1 MKKILL
7 TIPLLFVPMAMFPI
21 DKADEQAETSGSSK
35 VEERARAVSDIDSYE
50 KFRMGGY
57 GEIAASY
64 MDYDYNWA
72 RPTGAAHLNRGS
84 ISIPRFILAFDYK
97 FSSKWVLGAE
107 IEFEY
112 GGVGASKEI
121 EWIEE
126 NVKFIV
132 PDASDTEVRRAL
144 DISCAS
150 DFIDELPEGLKTRV
164 GEKGTGLSE
173 GQIQRIAIARALL
186 SRAPVLLLDEATS
199 ALDEETEYRVLD
211 NLKKIKDVT
220 VIIISHKKAALTIC
234 NRCVQ
239 IKNRKVVE
247 IPRDK
252 IPSK

>member
-1 MKKILL
+1 MDAS
-7 TIPLLFVPMAMFPI
+7 TRPLFSYVPQGNMLF
-21 DKADEQAETSGSSK
+21 SG
-35 VEERARAVSDIDSYE
+35 
-50 KFRMGGY
+50 
-57 GEIAASY
+57 
-64 MDYDYNWA
+64 N
-72 RPTGAAHLNRGS
+72 
-84 ISIPRFILAFDYK
+84 
-97 FSSKWVLGAE
+97 
-107 IEFEY
+107 
-112 GGVGASKEI
+112 
-121 EWIEE
+121 IEE